1 MGKIRHEEIDR
12 VQKGG
17 NYGWVYREGLHN
29 TNFTNPPPPP
39 RPPGFTS
46 TDPVYEYV
54 HTSIP
59 GGDAEFKGDSVVG
72 GRVYRGSRFPELYG
86 AYIFADSVSGN
97 IWRRDATSGVVDR
110 ITGVPGEYVGIVS
123 TGSDP
128 SNQDLLFTHY
138 NSGRILR
145 LTTGDVTATFPATL
159 SETNLF
165 ADLTDL
171 SPNPGLLPYE
181 PNLPFWSDYAIKRR
195 WFGIPSTEP
204 MTWSRDGN
212 WTFPRRM
219 LWVKHFDLEMT
230 RGNPATKRRIETR
243 VLVRNNSGGA
253 YGVSYRWNDAQT
265 EATLVPDAGVDF
277 DINIVENGSTIRSAG
292 KFPAAR
298 VA

>member
-1 MGKIRHEEIDR
+1 MLSSKATRWWAGASIGVRGFRICMAHTFLPIQFPGTFGEGTPPAGWLIELR
-12 VQKGG
+12 VC
-17 NYGWVYREGLHN
+17 R
-29 TNFTNPPPPP
+29 
-39 RPPGFTS
+39 
-46 TDPVYEYV
+46 
-54 HTSIP
+54 
-59 GGDAEFKGDSVVG
+59 
-72 GRVYRGSRFPELYG
+72 
-86 AYIFADSVSGN
+86 
-97 IWRRDATSGVVDR
+97 
-110 ITGVPGEYVGIVS
+110 EYVGIVS

-128 SNQDLLFTHY
+128 SNQDLLFAHY

-204 MTWSRDGN
+204 MTWARDGN
-212 WTFPRRM
+212 WIFPRRM

-243 VLVRNNSGGA
+243 MSLETIQEAPTVSATVGMTRRRKRRSCRMLVSI
-253 YGVSYRWNDAQT
+253 S
-265 EATLVPDAGVDF
+265 TLTSLKMVR
-277 DINIVENGSTIRSAG
+277 TIRSAG